1 MNNEKINFQRVTVK
15 GGLKSYRSCDKVWT
29 LIIEDGVYETRFGI
43 NKRIFKCDKVKI
55 VACEA
60 KENPK

>member
-1 MNNEKINFQRVTVK
+1 MNNKIRNRLTFK

-29 LIIEDGVYETRFGI
+29 LLIEDGVYETGFGF
-43 NKRIFKCDKVKI
+43 KRKIKCDKVKI

>member
-1 MNNEKINFQRVTVK
+1 MNNKIRNRVTFN
-15 GGLKSYRSCDKVWT
+15 GGLKSYRSCDGVWT
-29 LIIEDGVYETRFGI
+29 LVIEDGVYETGSSTNREI
-43 NKRIFKCDKVKI
+43 KCDKVKI